1 MPAHK
6 ALVIARQDLDRWI
19 QRLLEHAEVIAPVR
33 ATQGDTV
40 FATIASPAEVLWE
53 FENPLRP
60 PKHLLLPQT
69 EPLAR
74 IRRRDGHHEVEAAPP
89 PGPRV
94 LLNARSCDT
103 AGLAYLRD
111 VSAQDPPDETVLR
124 RANGLTIVTLA
135 CARPCALGFCV
146 CCDAGPF
153 LREGFD
159 LQLTL
164 LGAAVHVEVGSP
176 QGQALVDLAPSLF
189 REPSEATLE
198 ARARSEDMARASF
211 GDETC
216 HFGGAMRRISTNRV
230 PEPLWDAMSPW
241 CLECGGCTLAC
252 PTCYCFSVG
261 DQEVAGDGE
270 GVGEGDGAGDEAC
283 WVRCRTWDSCQYSA
297 FTLEASGHNPR
308 ALHRDRIKRRFYHKA
323 SAQYFQRD
331 GRVGC
336 VGCGRCVKV
345 CMGSTDLP
353 AVIGAIRKGTW
364 DMGRAL

>member
-1 MPAHK
+1 MPAQT
-6 ALVIARQDLDRWI
+6 ALVIARQDLDRWVE
-19 QRLLEHAEVIAPVR
+19 RLLVHAEVIAPVR

-40 FATIASPAEVLWE
+40 FATIASPADVLWE

-60 PKHLLLPQT
+60 PKSLLQPQT

-74 IRRRDGHHEVEAAPP
+74 IQRRNGRHEVEAAPA
-89 PGPRV
+89 PGRRV

-103 AGLAYLRD
+103 AALAYLRHINEEE
-111 VSAQDPPDETVLR
+111 PRDEAVLR
-124 RANGLTIVTLA
+124 RADGLTVVSLA
-135 CARPCALGFCV
+135 CNKPCAQGFCV

-153 LREGFD
+153 LKEGFD

-164 LGAAVHVEVGSP
+164 VGAAVHVEVGSDK
-176 QGQALVDLAPSLF
+176 GQALVDLAPALF
-189 REPSEATLE
+189 REACAATVE
-198 ARARSEDMARASF
+198 ARGRAEDMARAGF
-211 GDETC
+211 GDVTA
-216 HFGGAMRRISTNRV
+216 HFGAAMRRISTNRV
-230 PEPLWDAMSPW
+230 PDALWDEMSPW

-261 DQEVAGDGE
+261 DQEVP
-270 GVGEGDGAGDEAC
+270 DGAAGADGC

-308 ALHRDRIKRRFYHKA
+308 PLHRDRIKRRFYHKA

-353 AVIGAIRKGTW
+353 AVIGAIRQGTW

>member
-1 MPAHK
+1 MPAHSM
-6 ALVIARQDLDRWI
+6 LVIARKDLDRWVE
-19 QRLLEHAEVIAPVR
+19 RLLAYAEVIAPVR

-40 FATIASPAEVLWE
+40 FATIASPADVLWE

-60 PKHLLLPQT
+60 PKSLLQPQT

-74 IRRRDGHHEVEAAPP
+74 IRRHNGRHEVEAAPA
-89 PGPRV
+89 PGRRV

-103 AGLAYLRD
+103 AALAYLRHINEEE
-111 VSAQDPPDETVLR
+111 PRDEAVLR
-124 RANGLTIVTLA
+124 RADALTVVTLA
-135 CARPCALGFCV
+135 CNKPCAPGFCV

-153 LREGFD
+153 LCEGVD

-164 LGAAVHVEVGSP
+164 LGAAVHVEVGSEK
-176 QGQALVDLAPSLF
+176 GQALVDLAPALF
-189 REPSEATLE
+189 REACTATLE
-198 ARARSEDMARASF
+198 ARARAEDMARAGF
-211 GDETC
+211 GDVTA
-216 HFGGAMRRISTNRV
+216 HFGAAMRRISTNRV
-230 PEPLWDAMSPW
+230 PDALWDEMSPW

-261 DQEVAGDGE
+261 DQALPDGEDGGDG
-270 GVGEGDGAGDEAC
+270 C

-308 ALHRDRIKRRFYHKA
+308 PLHRDRIKRRFYHKA